1 MAFRRMRRAPRGR
14 RRTKTLWDRA
24 VTLVEFEGGLDPML
38 AQTIGDPRILPG
50 SLAGFDLLRTVRRI
64 IVNMNFT
71 MELDLNVV
79 AQGDMVCGIYVGD
92 RNAPVISP
100 LFLTSGELEADWLDL
115 NQEMWDTQFVIPTT
129 GDPFCEFHTRGH
141 RDFDTKSM
149 RKQVTEGPAFNLH
162 LSWET
167 ALASDTASGFGYGAS
182 ASWSIL
188 IGTPPS

>member
-115 NQEMWDTQFVIPTT
+115 WLVPWRTPATGNQSQAYPVDGSYPST
-129 GDPFCEFHTRGH
+129 H
-141 RDFDTKSM
+141 RDIRVNRKLDTDDVIIFVASPSTVSGAIAVAGGFCTL
-149 RKQVTEGPAFNLH
+149 QQSL
-162 LSWET
+162 LWT
-167 ALASDTASGFGYGAS
+167 A
-182 ASWSIL
+182 
-188 IGTPPS
+188 TPT

>member
-1 MAFRRMRRAPRGR
+1 MLCHVAFSCGMALVTRWERGHLEAPGFSYFGHTVMYTPGAGETVLRVHWAFSARGLMN
-14 RRTKTLWDRA
+14 TGAWAPGSST
-24 VTLVEFEGGLDPML
+24 TLVGLVWDT
-38 AQTIGDPRILPG
+38 AVG
-50 SLAGFDLLRTVRRI
+50 SATP
-64 IVNMNFT
+64 T
-71 MELDLNVV
+71 
-79 AQGDMVCGIYVGD
+79 
-92 RNAPVISP
+92 PISQP
-100 LFLTSGELEADWLDL
+100 EADWLDL